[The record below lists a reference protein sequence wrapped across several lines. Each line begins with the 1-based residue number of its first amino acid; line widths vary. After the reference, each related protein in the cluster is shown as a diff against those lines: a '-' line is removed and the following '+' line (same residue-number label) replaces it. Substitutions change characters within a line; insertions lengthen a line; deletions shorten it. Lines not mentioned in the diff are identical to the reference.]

1 MGDEIRDRQLGMGC
15 RITRRD
21 FLNGAAVGVGVL
33 GSAALPFFAKGAH
46 TPSSTSNPARASYPP
61 ALNGMRGSQPG
72 AFDVAHSLRD
82 GTFWDSAGIPIDTS
96 EHYDLIVVGGGISG
110 LAAAYFYRKQAGSSA
125 RVLILENHDDFGG
138 HARRNEFQVG
148 NRLLLSN
155 GGTQSIESPSEY
167 SAVAK
172 GVLADLGIK
181 TSVFYKAYDEKLYS
195 HLNTGCFFDK
205 ETFGQDRLVAGMGQL
220 KWPAFLAKT
229 PLAEN
234 VQREIA
240 RLYTEKKDYLPG
252 MTREEKLARLGKVSY
267 ADFLTKICGADP
279 AVLPFFQTYTHD
291 LFAVG
296 IESVSAL
303 GCYKNPDDYGA
314 WEFAGFEGLGL
325 EDPAAKDE
333 KEEPYIFHFPDGN
346 ASIARMLVRALI
358 PGSIPGHTME
368 DVVTA
373 KADYSKLDLASGAV
387 RLRLNSTVVRARNS
401 GPAGS
406 AKEVEVAYVC
416 GGKLQSVTGK
426 SCILAGYNGMIPYL
440 CEDLAESQ
448 KEALHYGV
456 KEPFVYTH
464 VAIRNWTAFQ
474 KAGIRQIV
482 SPGSYHCFTMLDF
495 PVSLG
500 TYQFPSKPDEPI
512 VLFMLRT
519 PCQHGLPRREQYKM
533 GRYELIGTEFSTFER
548 NIRDQLNRMLSGAG
562 FDSARDIAGITVN
575 RWGHGY
581 AYEYDPLSDPQWAPE
596 ERPCV
601 IGRKQFGRISIA
613 NSDAGASAYTNVAID
628 QAYRA
633 VQEQLKGGAS
643 GAAGS

>member
-1 MGDEIRDRQLGMGC
+1 MGDEINDRQLGMRR

-21 FLNGAAVGVGVL
+21 FLNGVAVGVGAL
-33 GSAALPFFAKGAH
+33 GSAGLPSLAKGLQ
-46 TPSSTSNPARASYPP
+46 TSSSASHPADASYPP
-61 ALNGMRGSQPG
+61 ALGGIRGSQPG

-82 GTFWDSAGIPIDTS
+82 GTFWESAGTPLSTS

-110 LAAAYFYRKQAGSSA
+110 LAATYFYRKQAGPKA
-125 RVLILENHDDFGG
+125 RVLILDNHDDFGG
-138 HARRNEFQVG
+138 HARRNEFRVG

-172 GVLADLGIK
+172 GVLADLGIE

-220 KWPAFLAKT
+220 KWPEFLAKT
-229 PLAEN
+229 PLPEN
-234 VQREIA
+234 VQHDIA

-252 MTREEKLARLGKVSY
+252 LTRQEKIARLGKVSY

-279 AVLPFFQTYTHD
+279 AVLPFFQSYTND

-296 IESVSAL
+296 IEAISAL
-303 GCYKNPDDYGA
+303 ACYKNPDDYGA

-325 EDPAAKDE
+325 SDPPEKDGKDE

-346 ASIARMLVRALI
+346 ASIARLLVRALI
-358 PGSIPGHTME
+358 PRSAPGNSME
-368 DVVTA
+368 DIVTA
-373 KADYSKLDLASGAV
+373 RIDYSGLDHPSSPV
-387 RLRLNSTVVRARNS
+387 RIRLNSTVVRARHT
-401 GPAGS
+401 GPAES
-406 AKEVEVAYVC
+406 ANQVEVAYVRE
-416 GGKLQSVTGK
+416 GKLQTVTGK
-426 SCILAGYNGMIPYL
+426 CCILAGYNGMIPYL
-440 CEDLAESQ
+440 CEDLPEKQ

-464 VAIRNWTAFQ
+464 VAIRNWTAFR
-474 KAGIRQIV
+474 KAGVRQIV

-500 TYQFPSKPDEPI
+500 SYKFPSKPEEPI

-519 PCQHGLPRREQYKM
+519 PCQHGLPRREQYRM
-533 GRYELIGTEFSTFER
+533 GRYELIGTGFSTFER
-548 NIRDQLNRMLSGAG
+548 NIREQLNRMLSASG

-581 AYEYDPLSDPQWAPE
+581 AYEYDSLSDPQWTPE
-596 ERPCV
+596 EHPCV
-601 IGRKQFGRISIA
+601 VGRKQFGRISIA

-633 VQEQLKGGAS
+633 VQEQLKGA
-643 GAAGS
+643 